1 MSLIKKSIKV
11 GIANNGETNMSVDAL
26 SIWSPEKISYIA
38 GLVFFKVDG
47 TFYSMNK
54 QDFKDIFE
62 S

>member
-1 MSLIKKSIKV
+1 
-11 GIANNGETNMSVDAL
+11 MSVDAI

-47 TFYSMNK
+47 IFYSMNK